1 VITLDASVIVQVY
14 LAPSDPAASEA
25 MAAVAESGAC
35 VPGNFY
41 AEVAQG
47 LLRGERAK
55 MIGPDDLMRVAEDLS
70 ALQLQTVGV
79 PFAEI
84 ISLVRR
90 HKISPYDATYLAVAL
105 RQRAPIAT
113 FDKVLL
119 HAAAKEK
126 LALAFSD

>member
-14 LAPSDPAASEA
+14 LAPSDPAALEA
-25 MAAVAESGAC
+25 MAAVSESGAC

-55 MIGPDDLMRVAEDLS
+55 IIGPDDLIRVAEDLS
-70 ALQLQTVGV
+70 ALRLQTVGV

-90 HKISPYDATYLAVAL
+90 HEISPYDAMYLAVAL
-105 RQRAPIAT
+105 HQRAPIAT
-113 FDKVLL
+113 FDRALQQ
-119 HAAAKEK
+119 AAAKEK
-126 LALAFSD
+126 LALAFSV